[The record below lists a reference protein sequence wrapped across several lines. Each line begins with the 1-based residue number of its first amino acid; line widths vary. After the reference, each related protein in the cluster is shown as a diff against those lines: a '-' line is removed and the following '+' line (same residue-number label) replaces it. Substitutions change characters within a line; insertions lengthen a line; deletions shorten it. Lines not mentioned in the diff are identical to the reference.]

1 MYFLVSFFRSSVTVD
16 SLSHVPS
23 IFLDPNFDLKKADT
37 FSQIFPFLFQSNKE
51 DLSSQIE
58 LHGKPTQE
66 RLAQYLDSVEVNI
79 ADQVA
84 QKSHHFFEVSKTL
97 KCSRCYVKSVM

>member
-1 MYFLVSFFRSSVTVD
+1 MD

-84 QKSHHFFEVSKTL
+84 QKSHHFFEVSTTQ
-97 KCSRCYVKSVM
+97 C